1 MPVMAMM
8 AGWVPELSGFL
19 QFFFVGLLLLLVAVV
34 GLFFLYV
41 AGQLF
46 RNPGRHDTRR

>member
-1 MPVMAMM
+1 MAPM

-19 QFFFVGLLLLLVAVV
+19 QFFFVGLLLLLLGIV

-46 RNPGRHDTRR
+46 RNPGRRDTRR

>member
-1 MPVMAMM
+1 MATM

-19 QFFFVGLLLLLVAVV
+19 QFFFVGLLLLLLGIV
-34 GLFFLYV
+34 GVFFLYV

-46 RNPGRHDTRR
+46 RNPGRRDTRR